1 MSHATRRGIK
11 RGLLYISYAAIT
23 LFMLFPIIWTLLTS
37 FKTETEIFRYP
48 PTILPETFSL
58 ESYRYVF
65 DSNIP
70 RQMINSLTI
79 AAQTI
84 LLTLGVSTLG
94 GFAFARAT
102 FKGKNILLYVLIGT
116 QMIPGLSNIIT
127 LYMMGSKMG
136 LLNTHVYL
144 VLIYSASSAPVCV
157 WLMKGY
163 FEQIPASL
171 DEAALVDG
179 CTRMGILWRIILPLV
194 RTGLAACAMMVF
206 VNAWNEFLVAL
217 TMIGRTKLKT
227 FPVGLQAFMA
237 DNDMNWMGISA
248 ATMLGLIPVLVLFLS
263 FQKSFV
269 EGMTSG
275 AIKA

>member
-1 MSHATRRGIK
+1 MELKAKALGRAA
-11 RGLLYISYAAIT
+11 LYAAYALIV
-23 LFMLFPIIWTLLTS
+23 LFMLFPIFWTLLTS
-37 FKTETEIFRYP
+37 FKSEAEIFRFP
-48 PTILPETFSL
+48 PTIWPEHFTVD
-58 ESYRYVF
+58 SYRYVL

-70 RQMINSLTI
+70 RQMLNSV
-79 AAQTI
+79 AVCAQTI
-84 LLTLGVSTLG
+84 VLTLLLSTMG

-102 FKGKNILLYVLIGT
+102 VRGKNVLLFFLVGT

-127 LYMMGSKMG
+127 LYMMGSRMG
-136 LLNTHVYL
+136 LLNSHAYL

-179 CTRMGILWRIILPLV
+179 CTRLGTLFRIVLPLV
-194 RTGLAACAMMVF
+194 RTGIAACAMMVF
-206 VNAWNEFLVAL
+206 VNAWNEFLVSL

-237 DNDMNWMGISA
+237 DNDMDWMNLSA
-248 ATMLGLIPVLVLFLS
+248 ATILGLLPVLALFIS

>member
-1 MSHATRRGIK
+1 MKAKALGRAA
-11 RGLLYISYAAIT
+11 LYAAYALIV
-23 LFMLFPIIWTLLTS
+23 LFMLFPIFWTLLTS
-37 FKTETEIFRYP
+37 FKSEAEIFRFP
-48 PTILPETFSL
+48 PTIWPEHFTVD
-58 ESYRYVF
+58 SYRYVL

-70 RQMINSLTI
+70 RQMLNSV
-79 AAQTI
+79 AVCAQTI
-84 LLTLGVSTLG
+84 VVTLLLSTMG

-102 FKGKNILLYVLIGT
+102 FRGKNVLLFFLVGT

-127 LYMMGSKMG
+127 LYMMGSRMG
-136 LLNTHVYL
+136 LLNSHAYL

-179 CTRMGILWRIILPLV
+179 CTRLGTLFRIVLPLV
-194 RTGLAACAMMVF
+194 RTGIAACAMMVF
-206 VNAWNEFLVAL
+206 VNAWNEFLVSL

-237 DNDMNWMGISA
+237 DNDMDWMNLSA
-248 ATMLGLIPVLVLFLS
+248 ATILGLLPVLALFIS

>member
-1 MSHATRRGIK
+1 MKAKALGRAA
-11 RGLLYISYAAIT
+11 LYAAYALIV
-23 LFMLFPIIWTLLTS
+23 LFMLFPIFWTLLTS
-37 FKTETEIFRYP
+37 FKSEAEIFRFP
-48 PTILPETFSL
+48 PTIWPEHFTVD
-58 ESYRYVF
+58 SYRYVL

-70 RQMINSLTI
+70 RQMLNSV
-79 AAQTI
+79 AVCAQTI
-84 LLTLGVSTLG
+84 VLTLLLSTMG

-102 FKGKNILLYVLIGT
+102 FRGKNVLLFFLVGT

-127 LYMMGSKMG
+127 LYMMGSRMG
-136 LLNTHVYL
+136 LLNSHAYL

-179 CTRMGILWRIILPLV
+179 CTRLGTLFRIVLPLV
-194 RTGLAACAMMVF
+194 RTGITACAMMVF
-206 VNAWNEFLVAL
+206 VNAWNEFLVSL

-237 DNDMNWMGISA
+237 DNDMDWMNLSA
-248 ATMLGLIPVLVLFLS
+248 ATILGLLPVLALFIS

>member
-1 MSHATRRGIK
+1 MKAKALGRAA
-11 RGLLYISYAAIT
+11 LYAAYALIV
-23 LFMLFPIIWTLLTS
+23 LFMLFPIFWTLLTS
-37 FKTETEIFRYP
+37 FKSEAEIFRFP
-48 PTILPETFSL
+48 PTIWPEHFTVD
-58 ESYRYVF
+58 SYRYVL

-70 RQMINSLTI
+70 RQMLNSV
-79 AAQTI
+79 AVCAQTI
-84 LLTLGVSTLG
+84 VLTLLLSTMG

-102 FKGKNILLYVLIGT
+102 FRGKNVLLFFLVGT

-127 LYMMGSKMG
+127 LYMMGSRMG
-136 LLNTHVYL
+136 LLNSHAYL

-179 CTRMGILWRIILPLV
+179 CTRLGTLFRIVLPLV
-194 RTGLAACAMMVF
+194 RTGIAACAMMVF
-206 VNAWNEFLVAL
+206 VNAWNEFLVSL

-227 FPVGLQAFMA
+227 FPVGLQAFMT
-237 DNDMNWMGISA
+237 DNDMDWMNLSA
-248 ATMLGLIPVLVLFLS
+248 ATILGLLPVLALFIS

>member
-1 MSHATRRGIK
+1 MKAKALGRAA
-11 RGLLYISYAAIT
+11 LYAAYALIV
-23 LFMLFPIIWTLLTS
+23 LFMLFPIFWTLLTS
-37 FKTETEIFRYP
+37 FKSEAEIFRFP
-48 PTILPETFSL
+48 PTIWPEHFTVD
-58 ESYRYVF
+58 SYRYVL

-70 RQMINSLTI
+70 RQMLNSV
-79 AAQTI
+79 AVCAQTI
-84 LLTLGVSTLG
+84 VLTLLLSTMG

-102 FKGKNILLYVLIGT
+102 FRGKNVLLFFLVGT

-127 LYMMGSKMG
+127 LYMMGSRMG
-136 LLNTHVYL
+136 LLNSHAYL

-163 FEQIPASL
+163 FEQIPTSL

-179 CTRMGILWRIILPLV
+179 CTRLGTLFRIVLPLV
-194 RTGLAACAMMVF
+194 RTGIAACAMMVF
-206 VNAWNEFLVAL
+206 VNAWNEFLVSL

-237 DNDMNWMGISA
+237 DNDMDWMNLSA
-248 ATMLGLIPVLVLFLS
+248 ATILGLLPVLALFIS

>member
-1 MSHATRRGIK
+1 MKAKALGRAA
-11 RGLLYISYAAIT
+11 LYAAYALIV
-23 LFMLFPIIWTLLTS
+23 LFMLFPIFWTLLTS
-37 FKTETEIFRYP
+37 FKSEAEIFRFP
-48 PTILPETFSL
+48 PTIWPEHFTVD
-58 ESYRYVF
+58 SYRYVL

-70 RQMINSLTI
+70 RQMLNSV
-79 AAQTI
+79 AVCAQTI
-84 LLTLGVSTLG
+84 VLTLLLSTMG

-102 FKGKNILLYVLIGT
+102 FRGKNVLLFFLVGT

-127 LYMMGSKMG
+127 LYMMGSRMG
-136 LLNTHVYL
+136 LLNSHAYL

-179 CTRMGILWRIILPLV
+179 CTRLGTLFRIVLPLV
-194 RTGLAACAMMVF
+194 RTGIAACAMMVF
-206 VNAWNEFLVAL
+206 VNAWNEFLVSL

-237 DNDMNWMGISA
+237 DNDMDWMNLSA
-248 ATMLGLIPVLVLFLS
+248 ATILGLLPVLALFIS
-263 FQKSFV
+263 FQRSFV

>member
-1 MSHATRRGIK
+1 MKAKALGRAA
-11 RGLLYISYAAIT
+11 LYAAYALIV
-23 LFMLFPIIWTLLTS
+23 LFMLFPIFWTLLTS
-37 FKTETEIFRYP
+37 FKSEAEIFRFP
-48 PTILPETFSL
+48 PTIWPEHFTVD
-58 ESYRYVF
+58 SYRYVL

-70 RQMINSLTI
+70 RQMLNSV
-79 AAQTI
+79 AVCAQTI
-84 LLTLGVSTLG
+84 VLTLLLSTMG

-102 FKGKNILLYVLIGT
+102 FRGKNVLLFFLVGT

-127 LYMMGSKMG
+127 LYMMGSRMG
-136 LLNTHVYL
+136 LLNSHAYL

-179 CTRMGILWRIILPLV
+179 CTRLGTLFRIVLPLV
-194 RTGLAACAMMVF
+194 RTGIAACAMMVF
-206 VNAWNEFLVAL
+206 VNAWNEFLVSL

-237 DNDMNWMGISA
+237 DNDMDWMNLSA
-248 ATMLGLIPVLVLFLS
+248 ATILGLLPVLALFIS

>member
-1 MSHATRRGIK
+1 MKTKALGRAA
-11 RGLLYISYAAIT
+11 LYAAYALIV
-23 LFMLFPIIWTLLTS
+23 LFMLFPIFWTLLTS
-37 FKTETEIFRYP
+37 FKSEAEIFRFP
-48 PTILPETFSL
+48 PTIRPEHFTVD
-58 ESYRYVF
+58 SYRYVL

-70 RQMINSLTI
+70 RQMLNSV
-79 AAQTI
+79 AVCAQTI
-84 LLTLGVSTLG
+84 VLTLLLSTMG

-102 FKGKNILLYVLIGT
+102 FRGKNVLLFFLVGT

-127 LYMMGSKMG
+127 LYMMGSRMG
-136 LLNTHVYL
+136 LLNSHAYL

-179 CTRMGILWRIILPLV
+179 CTRLGTLFRIVLPLV
-194 RTGLAACAMMVF
+194 RTGIAACAMMIF
-206 VNAWNEFLVAL
+206 VNAWNEFLVSL

-237 DNDMNWMGISA
+237 DNDMDWMNLSA
-248 ATMLGLIPVLVLFLS
+248 ATILGLLPVLALFIS

>member
-1 MSHATRRGIK
+1 MKAKALGRAA
-11 RGLLYISYAAIT
+11 LYAAYALIV
-23 LFMLFPIIWTLLTS
+23 LFMLFPIFWTLLTS
-37 FKTETEIFRYP
+37 FKSEAEIFRFP
-48 PTILPETFSL
+48 PTIWPEHFTVD
-58 ESYRYVF
+58 SYRYVL

-70 RQMINSLTI
+70 RQILNSV
-79 AAQTI
+79 AVCAQTI
-84 LLTLGVSTLG
+84 VVTLLLSTMG

-102 FKGKNILLYVLIGT
+102 FRGKNVLLFFLVGT

-127 LYMMGSKMG
+127 LYMMGSRMG
-136 LLNTHVYL
+136 LLNSHAYL

-179 CTRMGILWRIILPLV
+179 CTRLGTLFRIVLPLV
-194 RTGLAACAMMVF
+194 RTGIAACAMMVF
-206 VNAWNEFLVAL
+206 VNAWNEFLVSL

-237 DNDMNWMGISA
+237 DNDMDWMNLSA
-248 ATMLGLIPVLVLFLS
+248 ATILGLLPVLALFIS

>member
-1 MSHATRRGIK
+1 MELKAKALGRAA
-11 RGLLYISYAAIT
+11 LYAAYALIV
-23 LFMLFPIIWTLLTS
+23 LFMLFPIFWTLLTS
-37 FKTETEIFRYP
+37 FKSEAEIFRFP
-48 PTILPETFSL
+48 PTIWPEHFTVD
-58 ESYRYVF
+58 SYRYVL

-70 RQMINSLTI
+70 RQMLNSV
-79 AAQTI
+79 AVCAQTI
-84 LLTLGVSTLG
+84 VLTLLLSTMG

-102 FKGKNILLYVLIGT
+102 FRGKNVLLFFLVGT

-127 LYMMGSKMG
+127 LYMMGSRMG
-136 LLNTHVYL
+136 LLNSHAYL

-179 CTRMGILWRIILPLV
+179 CTRLGTLFRIVLPLV
-194 RTGLAACAMMVF
+194 RTGIAACAMMVF
-206 VNAWNEFLVAL
+206 VNAWNEFLVSL

-237 DNDMNWMGISA
+237 DNDMDWMNLSA
-248 ATMLGLIPVLVLFLS
+248 ATILGLLPVLALFIS

>member
-1 MSHATRRGIK
+1 MKMKTKAFGRAA
-11 RGLLYISYAAIT
+11 LYAAYALIV
-23 LFMLFPIIWTLLTS
+23 LFMLFPILWTLLTS
-37 FKTETEIFRYP
+37 FKSEVEIFRFP
-48 PTILPETFSL
+48 PTIWPEHFTMD
-58 ESYRYVF
+58 SYRYVL

-70 RQMINSLTI
+70 RQMLNSVVVC
-79 AAQTI
+79 AQTI
-84 LLTLGVSTLG
+84 VLTLLLSTMG

-102 FKGKNILLYVLIGT
+102 FRGKNVLLFFLVGT

-127 LYMMGSKMG
+127 LYMMGSRMG
-136 LLNTHVYL
+136 LLNSHLYL
-144 VLIYSASSAPVCV
+144 VAIYSASSAPVCV

-179 CTRMGILWRIILPLV
+179 CTRLGTLFRIVLPLV
-194 RTGLAACAMMVF
+194 RTGIAACAMMVF
-206 VNAWNEFLVAL
+206 VNAWNEFLVSL

-237 DNDMNWMGISA
+237 DNDMNWMNLSA
-248 ATMLGLIPVLVLFLS
+248 ATILGLLPVLVLFIS

>member
-1 MSHATRRGIK
+1 MKAKALGRAA
-11 RGLLYISYAAIT
+11 LYAAYALIV
-23 LFMLFPIIWTLLTS
+23 LFMLFPIFWTLLTS
-37 FKTETEIFRYP
+37 FKSEAEIFRFP
-48 PTILPETFSL
+48 PTIWPEHFTAD
-58 ESYRYVF
+58 SYRYVL

-70 RQMINSLTI
+70 RQMLNSV
-79 AAQTI
+79 AVCAQTI
-84 LLTLGVSTLG
+84 VVTLLLSTMG

-102 FKGKNILLYVLIGT
+102 FRGKNVLLFFLVGT

-127 LYMMGSKMG
+127 LYMMGSRMG
-136 LLNTHVYL
+136 LLNSHAYL

-179 CTRMGILWRIILPLV
+179 CTRLGTLFRIVLPLV
-194 RTGLAACAMMVF
+194 RTGIAACAMMVF
-206 VNAWNEFLVAL
+206 VNAWNEFLVSL

-237 DNDMNWMGISA
+237 DNDMDWMNLSA
-248 ATMLGLIPVLVLFLS
+248 ATILGLLPVLALFIS

>member
-1 MSHATRRGIK
+1 MKAKIWGRAARIAA
-11 RGLLYISYAAIT
+11 YALVT
-23 LFMLFPIIWTLLTS
+23 LFMLFPILWTLLTS
-37 FKTETEIFRYP
+37 FKSEAEIFRFP
-48 PTILPETFSL
+48 PTIWPENFTL
-58 ESYRYVF
+58 ESYRYVM

-70 RQMINSLTI
+70 RQMLNSVKVC
-79 AAQTI
+79 AQTI
-84 LLTLGVSTLG
+84 LMTLLVSTMG

-102 FKGKNILLYVLIGT
+102 FKGKGVLLFFLVGT

-127 LYMMGSKMG
+127 LYMMGSRAG
-136 LLNTHVYL
+136 LLNSHLYL

-179 CTRMGILWRIILPLV
+179 CTRLGTLWRIVLPLV

-206 VNAWNEFLVAL
+206 VNAWNEFLVSL

-237 DNDMNWMGISA
+237 DNDMNWMNLSA
-248 ATMLGLIPVLVLFLS
+248 ATILGLVPVLALFIS

>member
-1 MSHATRRGIK
+1 MKAKIWGRAARIAA
-11 RGLLYISYAAIT
+11 YALVT
-23 LFMLFPIIWTLLTS
+23 LFMLFPILWTLLTS
-37 FKTETEIFRYP
+37 FKSEAEIFRFP
-48 PTILPETFSL
+48 PTIWPENFTL
-58 ESYRYVF
+58 ESYRYVM

-70 RQMINSLTI
+70 RQMLNSVKVC
-79 AAQTI
+79 AQTI
-84 LLTLGVSTLG
+84 LMTLLVSTMG

-102 FKGKNILLYVLIGT
+102 FKGKGVLLFFLVGT

-127 LYMMGSKMG
+127 LYMTGSRAG
-136 LLNTHVYL
+136 LLNSHLYL

-163 FEQIPASL
+163 FEQIPATL
-171 DEAALVDG
+171 EEAALVDG
-179 CTRMGILWRIILPLV
+179 CTRLGTLWRIVLPLV
-194 RTGLAACAMMVF
+194 RTGLAACAMLVF
-206 VNAWNEFLVAL
+206 VNAWNEFLVSL

-237 DNDMNWMGISA
+237 DNDMNWMNLSA
-248 ATMLGLIPVLVLFLS
+248 ATILGLVPVLALFIS

>member
-1 MSHATRRGIK
+1 MKTKAFGRAA
-11 RGLLYISYAAIT
+11 LYAAYALIV
-23 LFMLFPIIWTLLTS
+23 LFMLFPILWTLLTS
-37 FKTETEIFRYP
+37 FKSEAEIFRFP
-48 PTILPETFSL
+48 PTIWPERFTMD
-58 ESYRYVF
+58 SYRYVL

-70 RQMINSLTI
+70 RQMLNSVVVC
-79 AAQTI
+79 AQTI
-84 LLTLGVSTLG
+84 VLTLLLSTMG

-102 FKGKNILLYVLIGT
+102 FRGKNVLLFFLVGT

-127 LYMMGSKMG
+127 LYMMGSRMG
-136 LLNTHVYL
+136 LLNSHLYL
-144 VLIYSASSAPVCV
+144 VAIYSASSAPVCV

-179 CTRMGILWRIILPLV
+179 CTRLGTLFRIVLPLV
-194 RTGLAACAMMVF
+194 RTGIAACAMMVF
-206 VNAWNEFLVAL
+206 VNAWNEFLVSL

-237 DNDMNWMGISA
+237 DNDMNWMNLSA
-248 ATMLGLIPVLVLFLS
+248 ATILGLLPVLVLFIS

>member
-1 MSHATRRGIK
+1 MKTKAFGRAA
-11 RGLLYISYAAIT
+11 LYTAYALIV
-23 LFMLFPIIWTLLTS
+23 LFMLFPILWTLLTS
-37 FKTETEIFRYP
+37 FKSEAEIFRFP
-48 PTILPETFSL
+48 PTIWPEHFTMD
-58 ESYRYVF
+58 SYRYVL

-70 RQMINSLTI
+70 RQMLNSVI
-79 AAQTI
+79 VCAQTI
-84 LLTLGVSTLG
+84 VLTLLLSTMG

-102 FKGKNILLYVLIGT
+102 FRGKNVLLFFLVGT

-127 LYMMGSKMG
+127 LYMMGSRMG
-136 LLNTHVYL
+136 LLNSHLYL

-179 CTRMGILWRIILPLV
+179 CTRLGTLFRIVLPLV
-194 RTGLAACAMMVF
+194 RTGIAACAMMVF
-206 VNAWNEFLVAL
+206 VNAWNEFLVSL

-237 DNDMNWMGISA
+237 DNDMNWMNLSA
-248 ATMLGLIPVLVLFLS
+248 ATILGLLPVLVLFIS

>member
-1 MSHATRRGIK
+1 MKAKALGRAA
-11 RGLLYISYAAIT
+11 LYAAYALIV
-23 LFMLFPIIWTLLTS
+23 LFMLFPIFWTLLTS
-37 FKTETEIFRYP
+37 FKSEAEIFRFP
-48 PTILPETFSL
+48 PTIWPEHFTVD
-58 ESYRYVF
+58 SYRYVL

-70 RQMINSLTI
+70 RQMLNSV
-79 AAQTI
+79 AVCAQTI
-84 LLTLGVSTLG
+84 VLTLLLSTMG

-102 FKGKNILLYVLIGT
+102 FRGKNALLFFLVGT

-127 LYMMGSKMG
+127 LYMMGSRMG
-136 LLNTHVYL
+136 LLNSHAYL

-179 CTRMGILWRIILPLV
+179 CTRLGTLFRIVLPLV
-194 RTGLAACAMMVF
+194 RTGIAACAMMVF
-206 VNAWNEFLVAL
+206 VNAWNEFLVSL

-237 DNDMNWMGISA
+237 DNDMDWMNLSA
-248 ATMLGLIPVLVLFLS
+248 ATILGLLPVLALFIS
-263 FQKSFV
+263 FQRSFV

>member
-1 MSHATRRGIK
+1 MKAKIWGRTARIAA
-11 RGLLYISYAAIT
+11 YALVT
-23 LFMLFPIIWTLLTS
+23 LFMLFPILWTLLTS
-37 FKTETEIFRYP
+37 FKSEAEIFRFP
-48 PTILPETFSL
+48 PTIWPENFTL
-58 ESYRYVF
+58 ESYRYVM

-70 RQMINSLTI
+70 RQMLNSVKVC
-79 AAQTI
+79 AQTI
-84 LLTLGVSTLG
+84 LMTLLVSTMG

-102 FKGKNILLYVLIGT
+102 FKGKGVLLFFLVGT

-127 LYMMGSKMG
+127 LYMMGSRAG
-136 LLNTHVYL
+136 LLNSHLYL

-163 FEQIPASL
+163 FEQIPATL
-171 DEAALVDG
+171 EEAALVDG
-179 CTRMGILWRIILPLV
+179 CTRLGTLWRIVLPLV
-194 RTGLAACAMMVF
+194 RTGLAACAMLVF
-206 VNAWNEFLVAL
+206 VNAWNEFLVSL

-237 DNDMNWMGISA
+237 DNDMSWMNLSA
-248 ATMLGLIPVLVLFLS
+248 ATILGLLPVLVLFVS

>member
-1 MSHATRRGIK
+1 MKAKALGRAA
-11 RGLLYISYAAIT
+11 LYAAYALIV
-23 LFMLFPIIWTLLTS
+23 LFMLFPIFWTLLTS
-37 FKTETEIFRYP
+37 FKSEAEIFRFP
-48 PTILPETFSL
+48 PTIWPEHFTVD
-58 ESYRYVF
+58 SYQYVL

-70 RQMINSLTI
+70 RQMLNSV
-79 AAQTI
+79 AVCAQTI
-84 LLTLGVSTLG
+84 VLTLLLSTMG

-102 FKGKNILLYVLIGT
+102 FRGKNVLLFFLVGT

-127 LYMMGSKMG
+127 LYMMGSRMG
-136 LLNTHVYL
+136 LLNSHAYL

-179 CTRMGILWRIILPLV
+179 CTRLGTLFRIVLPLV
-194 RTGLAACAMMVF
+194 RTGIAACAMMVF
-206 VNAWNEFLVAL
+206 VNAWNEFLVSL

-237 DNDMNWMGISA
+237 DNDMDWMNLSA
-248 ATMLGLIPVLVLFLS
+248 ATILGLLPVLALFIS

>member
-1 MSHATRRGIK
+1 MKAKALGRAALHAA
-11 RGLLYISYAAIT
+11 YALIV
-23 LFMLFPIIWTLLTS
+23 LFMLFPIFWTLLTS
-37 FKTETEIFRYP
+37 FKSEAEIFRFP
-48 PTILPETFSL
+48 PTIWPEHFTVD
-58 ESYRYVF
+58 SYRYVL

-70 RQMINSLTI
+70 RQMLNSV
-79 AAQTI
+79 AVCAQTI
-84 LLTLGVSTLG
+84 VLTLLLSTMG

-102 FKGKNILLYVLIGT
+102 FRGKNVLLFFLVGT

-127 LYMMGSKMG
+127 LYMMGSRMG
-136 LLNTHVYL
+136 LLNSHAYL

-179 CTRMGILWRIILPLV
+179 CTRLGTLFRIVLPLV
-194 RTGLAACAMMVF
+194 RTGIAACAMMVF
-206 VNAWNEFLVAL
+206 VNAWNEFLVSL

-237 DNDMNWMGISA
+237 DNDMDWMNLSA
-248 ATMLGLIPVLVLFLS
+248 ATILGLLPVLALFIS